1 MLFELGLTRAPQ
13 YHATGTWE
21 TEIECDLN
29 LDFTYQWQYYYNG
42 WQNYEGETGS
52 SMTKTLYY
60 DPEGHDIRCNVT
72 LDGKT
77 KSDQIHVFVTGADRI
92 VQSILPQNVVLD
104 YNSPNPFNPNTQI
117 KFGLPNNQKVKIDV
131 YSITGQKVK
140 TLINTTMN
148 AGYHTINWNATDE
161 NGAKV
166 SSGVYIYQ
174 LRCGNEVFT
183 KKMIF
188 AK

>member
-1 MLFELGLTRAPQ
+1 M
-13 YHATGTWE
+13 
-21 TEIECDLN
+21 
-29 LDFTYQWQYYYNG
+29 
-42 WQNYEGETGS
+42 
-52 SMTKTLYY
+52 
-60 DPEGHDIRCNVT
+60 
-72 LDGKT
+72 
-77 KSDQIHVFVTGADRI
+77 
-92 VQSILPQNVVLD
+92 LD

-183 KKMIF
+183 KKMVF